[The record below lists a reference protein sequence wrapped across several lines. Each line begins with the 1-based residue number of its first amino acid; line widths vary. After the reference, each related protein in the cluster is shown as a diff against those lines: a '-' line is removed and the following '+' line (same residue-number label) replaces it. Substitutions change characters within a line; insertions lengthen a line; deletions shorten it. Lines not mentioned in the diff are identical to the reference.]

1 MSMDRCMDT
10 EDVIHLSMEY
20 YSTMK
25 NNDTLPFAATWTDLE
40 TIILN
45 EVRQKEKHIPCD
57 VTYI

>member
-1 MSMDRCMDT
+1 MDRCMDT

-25 NNDTLPFAATWTDLE
+25 NNDTLPFAATWRDLE

-45 EVRQKEKHIPCD
+45 EVSQKEKDIPCD

>member
-25 NNDTLPFAATWTDLE
+25 NNDTLPFAATWRDLE

-45 EVRQKEKHIPCD
+45 EVSQKEKDIPCD